1 MTDIDYFVPTEEPL
15 IELKPANIGALEK
28 AIGKNVASLVKDG
41 DCLQLGIGGLPDAV
55 LGFLEDKNDL
65 GIHSEMISDGAM
77 KLIEAGVIT
86 CKKKTFRPR
95 KVVITFAMGTRRFY
109 EWLNDNSIVESYPVD
124 FTNDPFI
131 IAQNDNMV
139 SINSAIAV
147 DLQGQI
153 AADTLGPKQFSGV
166 GGQVDFVRGANRS
179 KGGRSIIALP
189 STAAKGK
196 ASRIVAALDRGQAVT
211 TPRNEVAYVVTE
223 HGVADLKGRTIRE
236 RAEALISYSRPAIPG
251 RTPGRVPPVVRFP
264 RVYRPGSRQGNR
276 NARDAWIMIQ
286 SPRGF

>member
-1 MTDIDYFVPTEEPL
+1 ML
-15 IELKPANIGALEK
+15 
-28 AIGKNVASLVKDG
+28 S
-41 DCLQLGIGGLPDAV
+41 
-55 LGFLEDKNDL
+55 FLEDKNDL

-77 KLIEAGVIT
+77 KLVEAGVIT

-95 KVVITFAMGTRRFY
+95 KVVITFAMGTRQFY

-147 DLQGQI
+147 DLQGQV

-166 GGQVDFVRGANRS
+166 GGQVDFVRGPTVQRAAEAS
-179 KGGRSIIALP
+179 SPWP

-211 TPRNEVAYVVTE
+211 RRGTRWLMLLPNMV
-223 HGVADLKGRTIRE
+223 
-236 RAEALISYSRPAIPG
+236 
-251 RTPGRVPPVVRFP
+251 
-264 RVYRPGSRQGNR
+264 
-276 NARDAWIMIQ
+276 
-286 SPRGF
+286 SPI

>member
-1 MTDIDYFVPTEEPL
+1 MWQ
-15 IELKPANIGALEK
+15 A
-28 AIGKNVASLVKDG
+28 LVKDG

-77 KLIEAGVIT
+77 NLIEAGVIT

-223 HGVADLKGRTIRE
+223 HGIADLKGRTIRE
-236 RAEALISYSRPAIPG
+236 RAEALIRYSRPAIQG
-251 RTPGRVPPVVRFP
+251 RTPRRVPPVVRFS
-264 RVYRPGSRQGNR
+264 RVGRPGPCLRR
-276 NARDAWIMIQ
+276 RDGRDPWIMIY
-286 SPRGF
+286 SRSGF